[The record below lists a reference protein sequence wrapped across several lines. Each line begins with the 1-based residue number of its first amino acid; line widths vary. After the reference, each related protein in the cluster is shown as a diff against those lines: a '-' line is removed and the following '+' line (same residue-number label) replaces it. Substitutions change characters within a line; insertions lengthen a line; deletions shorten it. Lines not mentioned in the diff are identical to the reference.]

1 MSAHPHFVLG
11 LDLDGTCADFY
22 GRMREIAAVYTKQA
36 LADLPTDVEWSLSNW
51 GIGEDDYENFHRYA
65 VVEHQL
71 FETMPP
77 LPGAPEA
84 LDRLAKEGI
93 RIRIITHRLIL
104 SSLHEMTVLQSV
116 RWLDAHHIPYW
127 DLCFMREKD
136 DVNADLYVEDAP
148 HNVLRLQEAGADVVV
163 FANSTNVALEHTS
176 NRVATWDEAEA
187 TIRDRYYRWL
197 ERHSLS
203 LPSRPG
209 EAPSWFEAG
218 NAPATS

>member
-1 MSAHPHFVLG
+1 M
-11 LDLDGTCADFY
+11 
-22 GRMREIAAVYTKQA
+22 
-36 LADLPTDVEWSLSNW
+36 
-51 GIGEDDYENFHRYA
+51 
-65 VVEHQL
+65 
-71 FETMPP
+71 P

-203 LPSRPG
+203 LPAQPG

>member
-1 MSAHPHFVLG
+1 
-11 LDLDGTCADFY
+11 
-22 GRMREIAAVYTKQA
+22 MRSNAMESSWLNQSRGVFEMLFSKFDVEEALEELVDELAMRNINVTSQIVGGAAVA
-36 LADLPTDVEWSLSNW
+36 LQDSREELTQDIDAFHPPSLGFDEAVE
-51 GIGEDDYENFHRYA
+51 
-65 VVEHQL
+65 
-71 FETMPP
+71 
-77 LPGAPEA
+77 
-84 LDRLAKEGI
+84 
-93 RIRIITHRLIL
+93 
-104 SSLHEMTVLQSV
+104 SV
-116 RWLDAHHIPYW
+116 RRKRDWPLTWFNDTATMFASHYETEKDW